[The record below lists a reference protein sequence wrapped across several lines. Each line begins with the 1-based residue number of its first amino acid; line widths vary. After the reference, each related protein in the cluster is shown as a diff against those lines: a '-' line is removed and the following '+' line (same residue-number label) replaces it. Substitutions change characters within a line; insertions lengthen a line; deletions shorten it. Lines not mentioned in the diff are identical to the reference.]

1 MRGISCK
8 RALEIEAKER
18 DAVRRV
24 SKMAEM
30 TAEQV
35 KTLLESF
42 AALCGSN
49 SKAKE
54 LCGDAIKFVEQQ
66 AATIEALEKTIVKR
80 CQYHRKNDA
89 HRCPYNS
96 KGCMDWELCNKHF
109 HDCGKEWQVKEGQ
122 G

>member
-1 MRGISCK
+1 
-8 RALEIEAKER
+8 
-18 DAVRRV
+18 
-24 SKMAEM
+24 MAEM
-30 TAEQV
+30 TAAAMVEWLTVDKAFGEECYSRKQI
-35 KTLLESF
+35 
-42 AALCGSN
+42 AAL
-49 SKAKE
+49 
-54 LCGDAIKFVEQQ
+54 IEQQ